1 MYGFVYGNILYS
13 VGGRLQHDVGHAPW
27 PPAIDRGVA
36 EKACDWLPKARRKVH
51 CAAIAADNCI
61 ALGQARNQ
69 GPQVRGGVWQGR
81 AIVSDECNDGCCLPV
96 VPGVL
101 GVVFGTGRPEQ
112 QGRSVVHLAKCFDEE
127 GKALGWPALGLAAG
141 ADVYTDQGA
150 LQA

>member
-13 VGGRLQHDVGHAPW
+13 VSRRLQNDVGHAPW

-69 GPQVRGGVWQGR
+69 GPQVRGGVWQRR
-81 AIVSDECNDGCCLPV
+81 AIVSDERNDGCCLTV

-101 GVVFGTGRPEQ
+101 GVVFGTWRPEQ
-112 QGRSVVHLAKCFDEE
+112 QGRSVVHLAKCFYEE